1 MTTSAAIGEALGR
14 SLVEA
19 LGPDCST
26 AALVARLLQS
36 SPNGMLDAVR
46 LESAPAGAALRV
58 LTDFERRGWVTAIGQ
73 GWTGGPERMPGGI
86 PGFLDGAAAMYSAL
100 PHDGR
105 ATTVVTFPAS
115 TNGVVRALPR
125 TGFSYA
131 GLVSSD
137 EAFARIADAA
147 VNTLTVL
154 TPFLN
159 KDGLDYVVTLF
170 QRTRAV
176 QKVLVVRRYG
186 GALARAS
193 ERIEELARLGVDVRN
208 YTLPLPKG
216 FETFHAK
223 VILADQDLAYVGSA
237 NMTRYERRSM
247 ELGVLVDGKAAR
259 VVASVVRAVEIVA
272 ERVSAD
278 RRRPAFPAPASSQE
292 AR

>member
-1 MTTSAAIGEALGR
+1 MTPLPAVGEALGR

-19 LGPDCST
+19 LGPDCAT
-26 AALVARLLQS
+26 AALVARVLQLN
-36 SPNGMLDAVR
+36 PGGMLDSVR
-46 LESAPAGAALRV
+46 LESAPAGAAQRV
-58 LTDFERRGWVTAIGQ
+58 LNDFERRGWVTAVAQ
-73 GWTGGPERMPGGI
+73 GWSGGPERMPPGI
-86 PGFLDGAAAMYSAL
+86 PGFLDGAAAMFSAL

-115 TNGVVRALPR
+115 KIGVVRALPR

-137 EAFARIADAA
+137 EAFDRIADAA

-159 KDGLDYVVTLF
+159 KDGLEYVVSLF
-170 QRTRAV
+170 RRSRAG
-176 QKVLVVRRYG
+176 QKILVVRRYG

-193 ERIEELARLGVDVRN
+193 ERIEELSQLGVDVRN

-223 VILADQDLAYVGSA
+223 VVLADQDLAYVGSA
-237 NMTRYERRSM
+237 NMTRFERRSM

-272 ERVSAD
+272 ERVSPD
-278 RRRPAFPAPASSQE
+278 RQWPAEPAPSS
-292 AR
+292 RRG

>member
-1 MTTSAAIGEALGR
+1 
-14 SLVEA
+14 LVEA

-26 AALVARLLQS
+26 AALVARVLQLN
-36 SPNGMLDAVR
+36 PDGMLDSVR
-46 LESAPAGAALRV
+46 LESAPAGAAQRV
-58 LTDFERRGWVTAIGQ
+58 LNDFERRGWVTAIGQ
-73 GWTGGPERMPGGI
+73 GWLGGPERMPSGI
-86 PGFLDGAAAMYSAL
+86 PGFLDGAAAMYGAL

-115 TNGVVRALPR
+115 VNGVVRALPR

-137 EAFARIADAA
+137 EAFDRIADAA
-147 VNTLTVL
+147 VNTITVL

-159 KDGLDYVVTLF
+159 KDGLDYVVSLF
-170 QRTRAV
+170 RRSRAG
-176 QKVLVVRRYG
+176 QKILVVRRYG

-193 ERIEELARLGVDVRN
+193 ERIEELSQLGVDVRN

-223 VILADQDLAYVGSA
+223 VVLADQDLAYVGSA
-237 NMTRYERRSM
+237 NMTRFERRSM

-272 ERVSAD
+272 ERVSTD
-278 RRRPAFPAPASSQE
+278 RQRAAAPAPSSQ
-292 AR
+292 RG